1 MGFLD
6 FNWLIHNTMPSST
19 MEKKSSYNVFSGK
32 DKGEHFLF
40 DATESAVNKLQ
51 NLFVHPSQSRKN
63 L

>member
-1 MGFLD
+1 
-6 FNWLIHNTMPSST
+6 
-19 MEKKSSYNVFSGK
+19 MEKKSSFNVFSGK

-51 NLFVHPSQSRKN
+51 NLLVHPSQSRKN